1 MRILRHHQLTGL
13 AASARTIALLLVLV
27 GLWAGGTD
35 AGGQDRSGIPD
46 SIRQAALE
54 DYHGPD
60 RQGKDG
66 PLAKAGLDLL
76 LLYHRYQASASTGGL
91 RAEPDAPRTAGG
103 MQVRNGRVVI
113 DAIAADSASALR
125 NDLEALGLTDGATAG
140 RLVSGQFP
148 IARIPDLARLES
160 LRSIRPS
167 RARTHATPGT
177 TDGPSGEAPSGSVPD
192 RISADSALSRG
203 ASSDGALSGAAS
215 SDGATGASASSPS
228 SPSPPTPPPAALEP
242 EDPPPD
248 TRPPDASLERSE
260 RTGPTD
266 APGGTDPDTATNA
279 RSSPAAAASGRQP
292 SGDSPLVF
300 LVGLG
305 AVVVLLLEE
314 R

>member
-1 MRILRHHQLTGL
+1 ML
-13 AASARTIALLLVLV
+13 AASVQVVWLLPILVS
-27 GLWAGGTD
+27 GWAGGTD
-35 AGGQDRSGIPD
+35 AWGQDRSGIPD

-60 RQGKDG
+60 RRGKNG

-76 LLYHRYQASASTGGL
+76 LLYHRYQASASTDGL
-91 RAEPDAPRTAGG
+91 RAEPDAPSTSGG

-113 DAIAADSASALR
+113 DAIAAESASALR
-125 NDLEALGLTDGATAG
+125 EDLEALGLTGGATAG

-148 IARIPDLARLES
+148 IAKIADLARLKS
-160 LRSIRPS
+160 LRSVRPS
-167 RARTHATPGT
+167 RARTQAPTGHTGGTPGGT
-177 TDGPSGEAPSGSVPD
+177 PSVSAPD
-192 RISADSALSRG
+192 RVSADSALSHG
-203 ASSDGALSGAAS
+203 TSADAAS
-215 SDGATGASASSPS
+215 GSSTSSPPS
-228 SPSPPTPPPAALEP
+228 TPSPPAASDP

-248 TRPPDASLERSE
+248 APPADASPERSE

-279 RSSPAAAASGRQP
+279 QSSPAAAASGRQP
-292 SGDSPLVF
+292 SDDSLLVF
-300 LVGLG
+300 LLGLG